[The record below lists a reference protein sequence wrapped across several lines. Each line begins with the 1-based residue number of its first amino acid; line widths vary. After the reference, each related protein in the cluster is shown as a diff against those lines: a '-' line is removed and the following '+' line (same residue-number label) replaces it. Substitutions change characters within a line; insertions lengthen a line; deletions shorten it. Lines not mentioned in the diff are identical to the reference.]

1 MREKVGSIESVQTW
15 QPYKPAHARIWPGR
29 KGQRVWSGWACGL
42 WVSAFLVLTGC
53 AATGGAGG
61 ALLGYG
67 ITGNARGAAMGAGA
81 GILAGSLFD
90 AGVVRPHPWYGP
102 YYSPG
107 PGRWVYV
114 PGHWDPYGRWV
125 PPRRYWA
132 PY

>member
-1 MREKVGSIESVQTW
+1 MKKKEIQKNSVLAPSSLLPPLFFKGASMFVLLGLAVGL
-15 QPYKPAHARIWPGR
+15 A
-29 KGQRVWSGWACGL
+29 
-42 WVSAFLVLTGC
+42 GC

-90 AGVVRPHPWYGP
+90 AGVIRPHPYSYGP
-102 YYSPG
+102 PAYYGPA

-114 PGHWDPYGRWV
+114 PGYWDAYGHWV
-125 PPRRYWA
+125 PPHRYWA

>member
-1 MREKVGSIESVQTW
+1 MKTTAMEN
-15 QPYKPAHARIWPGR
+15 APGITR
-29 KGQRVWSGWACGL
+29 GRLLSDRLLRGASMVLVLGLAVGL
-42 WVSAFLVLTGC
+42 WGC

-90 AGVVRPHPWYGP
+90 AGVIRPHPYSYGP
-102 YYSPG
+102 PAYYAPA

-114 PGHWDPYGRWV
+114 PGHWDAYGRWV
-125 PPRRYWA
+125 PPHRYWA